1 MAFFPDVTAGQ
12 EFQPDARLSN
22 NIRHLINSMNGF
34 NGGMISGQTAGQVK
48 IQVRNDT
55 GDTLYPGTAV
65 NFVSSGSDEII
76 SAVKLS
82 SRSKQWGV
90 IPYQLESLEIG
101 DCIVAGTA
109 QVTLSGTSKNPF
121 AQPDIRDSKEF
132 KRGTGSP
139 IIWDDGKNPGHGIIL
154 IGAGTG
160 VGGEE
165 EYNGNFLIADTSTEK
180 EDGTIEHKIMVVDG
194 QTYNAAESTSED
206 SICVVN
212 STTYKVEAWKSGEL
226 NTEHSWF
233 VILQYRCDFQG
244 TETVEIRLMENELMN
259 PNDTFSTL
267 QFYTIGKLTFTEDG
281 DKINMEITQIHK
293 SGKVELSDPLNQSAF
308 GINVYFKDPETD
320 AGQEDI
326 EVSGVRINEGMI
338 EVGSSLI
345 RVEESAETIPEGA
358 AYIDVEAEISEDGE
372 SVSYHAMLYY
382 MPELPEVDEDDRRYV
397 IEIGRVHGH
406 GEIEQTNSG
415 TLTVKGRWV

>member
-1 MAFFPDVTAGQ
+1 
-12 EFQPDARLSN
+12 
-22 NIRHLINSMNGF
+22 
-34 NGGMISGQTAGQVK
+34 
-48 IQVRNDT
+48 
-55 GDTLYPGTAV
+55 
-65 NFVSSGSDEII
+65 
-76 SAVKLS
+76 
-82 SRSKQWGV
+82 
-90 IPYQLESLEIG
+90 
-101 DCIVAGTA
+101 
-109 QVTLSGTSKNPF
+109 
-121 AQPDIRDSKEF
+121 
-132 KRGTGSP
+132 
-139 IIWDDGKNPGHGIIL
+139 
-154 IGAGTG
+154 
-160 VGGEE
+160 
-165 EYNGNFLIADTSTEK
+165 
-180 EDGTIEHKIMVVDG
+180 
-194 QTYNAAESTSED
+194 
-206 SICVVN
+206 
-212 STTYKVEAWKSGEL
+212 
-226 NTEHSWF
+226 
-233 VILQYRCDFQG
+233 
-244 TETVEIRLMENELMN
+244 MENELMN